1 MQCKYIHTSGFL
13 LLLIVALTGLVGSE
27 NVAAVS
33 VFDPRFP
40 VQIEY
45 FQTASDADD
54 ARQLTSP
61 AFSSQFRPY
70 KETTFNFGMLD
81 RDMWFR
87 ITLPADENLDYLEV
101 DNPYLDRVQLYS
113 QRLDGS
119 FSMQEAGDSI
129 PFDRRP
135 IHFRTFVFEL
145 DNEDPRNT
153 VYHLKVSSRG
163 AVHFLVNLW
172 TEKEFMHYAS
182 SSQGLIGLYYGLLIV
197 MAIYNLLI
205 FLCIRERT
213 HLYYVLYTLMFGLF
227 VASVSGVA
235 FQYLWPN
242 NQQWA
247 QLSSCFFTGLVIFTA
262 FLFSREFLQ
271 TRVHTPR
278 LDKLILGLM
287 MLSLLQMLVVFIG
300 DILLAARMAI
310 GIGIC
315 LPPVLLLGA
324 VLCWSRGYRPARF
337 IILGWS
343 FLLLTI
349 FISGLMYADLLPAN
363 FFTVYGMQ
371 IGSGVEVILLSL
383 ALADKMALLKQ
394 QSTELQTVY
403 SRHLEDYS
411 QILEKKV
418 SERTSELQLAMQVA
432 REKNRELELAN
443 QHLTDLAT
451 HDGLTGL
458 LNHHTFIEQF
468 KHVIE
473 DARRYQYTLV
483 VMMIDLDHFKH
494 INDTFGHL
502 SGNEV
507 LRKIAKVFSHEVR
520 ESDLAARYGGEE
532 FTLVLTRTSL
542 VEAMAKAEVIRQQAK
557 TLHLEN
563 APGMKLTISIGLAA
577 FDPLIQAAD
586 YNLLLSQADQALYKA
601 KQQGRDRVCSA
612 SRRLMMVTSRNIS
625 QIED

>member
-1 MQCKYIHTSGFL
+1 
-13 LLLIVALTGLVGSE
+13 
-27 NVAAVS
+27 
-33 VFDPRFP
+33 
-40 VQIEY
+40 
-45 FQTASDADD
+45 
-54 ARQLTSP
+54 
-61 AFSSQFRPY
+61 
-70 KETTFNFGMLD
+70 MLD
-81 RDMWFR
+81 NELWFR
-87 ITLPADENLDYLEV
+87 ITLPVDKNFDYLEV

-113 QRLDGS
+113 RRLDGS
-119 FSMQEAGDSI
+119 FQMQEAGDSI
-129 PFDRRP
+129 PFDRRT
-135 IHFRTFVFEL
+135 INYRTFVFEL
-145 DNEDPRNT
+145 DNEELHNN
-153 VYHLKVSSRG
+153 VYYLKISSRG
-163 AVHFLVNLW
+163 AVHFLINLW
-172 TEKEFMHYAS
+172 TEKEFLQYAS
-182 SSQGLIGLYYGLLIV
+182 TSQGLIGLYYGLLIV

-213 HLYYVLYTLMFGLF
+213 HLYYVVYTLMFGLF
-227 VASVSGVA
+227 IASVSGVA

-247 QLSSCFFTGLVIFTA
+247 QLSTCFFTGLVIFTA
-262 FLFSREFLQ
+262 FQFAREFLQ
-271 TRVHTPR
+271 TRVHAPR
-278 LDKLILGLM
+278 LDKVILGLM
-287 MLSLLQMLVVFIG
+287 LLSLLQMLMIFVG
-300 DILLAARMAI
+300 DILLATRMAI

-315 LPPVLLLGA
+315 LPPVILLTA

-337 IILGWS
+337 MILGWS

-349 FISGLMYADLLPAN
+349 FTSALMYADLLPAN

-371 IGSGVEVILLSL
+371 IGSGLEIILLSL

-394 QSTELQTVY
+394 ERTELQMAY
-403 SRHLEDYS
+403 SRQLEGYS

-418 SERTSELQLAMQVA
+418 SERTSELQTAMCIA
-432 REKNRELELAN
+432 RRKNRELERAN
-443 QHLTDLAT
+443 KHLTDLAT

-473 DARRYQYTLV
+473 DARRYKYPLV
-483 VMMIDLDHFKH
+483 VMMIDLDYFKH

-507 LRKIAKVFSHEVR
+507 LRKIAQIFSREVR

-532 FTLVLTRTSL
+532 FTLILTRTSL
-542 VEAMAKAEVIRQQAK
+542 AEAMTKAEVIRQQAK
-557 TLHLEN
+557 TLQLEN
-563 APGMKLTISIGLAA
+563 APGMKLTISVGLAA
-577 FDPLIQAAD
+577 FDPLSQSAD

-612 SRRLMMVTSRNIS
+612 SRKLTMVASRNIS